1 MANLSPAEQT
11 KLVKEFV
18 AIADKQIEESKIT
31 SDIQTRTGK
40 ALSTK
45 AKRVVFA
52 QYMTELAPIDYARCK
67 RHIDCIDKTTTQ
79 RYLQGLK
86 EDTKLSKKI
95 KIRTANRGLVR
106 KGIATQEQVD
116 QKNVYHVFEFPVKP
130 TIVLTNEEKIQ
141 KDITD
146 GKVTEQAFKKMKFN
160 FHVPTK

>member
-130 TIVLTNEEKIQ
+130 TIVLTNEVKIQ

>member
-1 MANLSPAEQT
+1 MANLSPTEQA

-18 AIADKQIEESKIT
+18 AIADKQIEEKKIT
-31 SDIQTRTGK
+31 DDIQTRTGK

-52 QYMTELAPIDYARCK
+52 NYMTELAPIDYARCK
-67 RHIDCIDKTTTQ
+67 RHMDCIDKPTTQ

-86 EDTKLSKKI
+86 EDTKLAKKI
-95 KIRTANRGLVR
+95 KIRTANKGLVR

-130 TIVLTNEEKIQ
+130 TVVLTNEERIQ

-146 GKVTEQAFKKMKFN
+146 GKVTEQAFKKMKFK
-160 FHVPTK
+160 FHVPAK